1 MRDNAS
7 INPPLQGLQYGLLG
21 LPLAFVA
28 LPVYVHLPNFYAQ
41 TFGMSLG
48 ILGAILLLTR
58 CFDGL
63 IDPWLGRRM
72 DAVYQHS
79 RRHVIWVAL
88 GLALLLAIG
97 FAALFLPPAAL
108 TTDTAQLAWLIG
120 ALLISHLAYSGLG
133 ILHQAW
139 AARQGGG
146 EVAQSRWVTWR
157 EGLGLL
163 GVLLASTLPTFM
175 GWANTTA
182 VLVVL
187 LSAGVWAWSRRLVW
201 HQPALIAPASAT
213 IATTV
218 SASPLRFSAFK
229 RLLLLFLLNGFA
241 SAIPATLV
249 LFFVQDGLQ
258 APRQWEALYLGAYFA
273 AGALSLPL
281 WLRLITRF
289 GLAKTWRMGMFISV
303 LAFVGVLSLGAGDLY
318 AFLVICCASGLA
330 LGADLAV
337 PGALLNQ
344 LIDDCGER
352 QKSDA
357 AFVGWWNL
365 VTKMNL
371 ALAAGLSLPLLGWL
385 GYQPGQQDAQ
395 ALWALSFAYGAVPCA
410 LKLMAAFVI
419 SRWFINPTH
428 NGESA

>member
-1 MRDNAS
+1 MA
-7 INPPLQGLQYGLLG
+7 
-21 LPLAFVA
+21 
-28 LPVYVHLPNFYAQ
+28 H
-41 TFGMSLG
+41 
-48 ILGAILLLTR
+48 
-58 CFDGL
+58 
-63 IDPWLGRRM
+63 
-72 DAVYQHS
+72 
-79 RRHVIWVAL
+79 
-88 GLALLLAIG
+88 
-97 FAALFLPPAAL
+97 
-108 TTDTAQLAWLIG
+108 
-120 ALLISHLAYSGLG
+120 LLISHLAYSGLG

-303 LAFVGVLSLGAGDLY
+303 LAFVGVLSLGAG
-318 AFLVICCASGLA
+318 
-330 LGADLAV
+330 
-337 PGALLNQ
+337 
-344 LIDDCGER
+344 
-352 QKSDA
+352 
-357 AFVGWWNL
+357 
-365 VTKMNL
+365 
-371 ALAAGLSLPLLGWL
+371 
-385 GYQPGQQDAQ
+385 
-395 ALWALSFAYGAVPCA
+395 
-410 LKLMAAFVI
+410 
-419 SRWFINPTH
+419 
-428 NGESA
+428 